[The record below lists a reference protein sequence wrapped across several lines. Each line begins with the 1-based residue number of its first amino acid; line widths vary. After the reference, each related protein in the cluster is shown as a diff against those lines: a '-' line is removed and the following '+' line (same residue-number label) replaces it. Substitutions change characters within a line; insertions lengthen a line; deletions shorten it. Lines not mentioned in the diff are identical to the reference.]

1 MPLCHEV
8 KVHRPAGVQRSGPW
22 CDGGQEGASVRR
34 EPTFRGGV
42 AHGHGETV
50 RRDPLFWNT
59 YKHKQSVLSLFL
71 PLQRSDLRAF
81 RTRVEVQQLCFFKI
95 QSLCVCSIPLYSIL
109 SFNTHYCSLP
119 SSPSSILPS
128 SLSPSPSLPL
138 LAGIPRQMV

>member
-1 MPLCHEV
+1 MPLIRHEV
-8 KVHRPAGVQRSGPW
+8 KVHRSAGVQRSRPR
-22 CDGGQEGASVRR
+22 CDGGQEGASGAG
-34 EPTFRGGV
+34 RGG